1 MRIRGAPLIAIMAVL
16 GLSVDLTSDNL
27 TLRNLAA
34 LDGDVPGARDY
45 VRGKMAYLT
54 TSHPTAVNLSNAMEE
69 LGGIVGGV
77 PPLPSSPSSRGI
89 VDAVVSHGRYMLKR
103 DVSDNMAISAH
114 GADDLLLRQ
123 DHPGGV

>member
-1 MRIRGAPLIAIMAVL
+1 MRIRGAPLIAIVAVL
-16 GLSVDLTSDNL
+16 GLAVDLTSDDS
-27 TLRNLAA
+27 TLRDLAA

-54 TSHPTAVNLSNAMEE
+54 TSRPTAVNLSNAMEE